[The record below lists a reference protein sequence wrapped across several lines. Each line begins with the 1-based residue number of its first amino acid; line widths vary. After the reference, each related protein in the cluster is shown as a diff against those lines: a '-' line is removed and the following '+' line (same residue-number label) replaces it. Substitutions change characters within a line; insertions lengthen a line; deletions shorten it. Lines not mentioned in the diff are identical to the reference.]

1 MVLSTTSADDSAAGR
16 VAEWEDADTERIARA
31 AHTLEQICR
40 DEADLAR
47 LSVGLRV
54 VRALLGR

>member
-1 MVLSTTSADDSAAGR
+1 
-16 VAEWEDADTERIARA
+16 VAQWEDADGELIGRA
-31 AHTLEQICR
+31 AATLDQICR

-54 VRALLGR
+54 VRALLSR